1 MAATNAV
8 HNVADYGAAGDG
20 KTDDTHA
27 IDLAIAAAS
36 PASAPTGGIV
46 FFPPGTYLISSPLTV
61 QPGMTFQGAG
71 WNTPGGETNVFAGSW
86 IFVATDAGFSPI
98 LLQGSS
104 GAVRNLGFNVT
115 NQVSSGP
122 PDNAQPMIYVTG
134 ANSLIED
141 VFLFNPYDGI
151 VVTGTA
157 RAVIRR
163 IFGQPLRSGIQIDN
177 SEDTNY
183 IDTVHF
189 WSFWQTSGE
198 AWDYERNN
206 ASAITLFRC
215 DNPHISNVFAS
226 NYNIGLTL
234 AASQY
239 GRPHKVHLVNADFD
253 DCMTGIHVNCPSQS
267 GGDQVALQMA
277 NVTMQAPTDAG
288 TGSYGMW
295 VEAGPGNTL
304 VQASNFRATA
314 CGANAIRID
323 AENVSFYGENI
334 SLEDWK
340 GDAGFAITGSNS
352 LAYLD
357 LGFVAQSS
365 VPGTKSFSPPSQF
378 RMSQMYTPSAAPDG
392 PSQGA

>member
-1 MAATNAV
+1 MPATNAV
-8 HNVADYGAAGDG
+8 HNVTDYGATGDG

-46 FFPPGTYLISSPLTV
+46 FFPPGTYLISSSLTV
-61 QPGMTFQGAG
+61 HPGMTFQGSG
-71 WNTPGGETNVFAGSW
+71 WNTPGSETNVFAGSW
-86 IFVATDAGFSPI
+86 LFVNSDSGFSPI
-98 LLQGSS
+98 QLQGSS

-115 NQVSSGP
+115 NQVTSGP
-122 PDNAQPMIYVTG
+122 PSDAQPMIYVTG

-163 IFGQPLRSGIQIDN
+163 VFGQPLRCGIQIDN

-183 IDTVHF
+183 IDTIHF
-189 WSFWQTSGE
+189 WSFWQTTGE
-198 AWDYERNN
+198 AWTYERNN
-206 ASAITLFRC
+206 ATAITLFRC

-226 NYNIGLTL
+226 NYNIALTL
-234 AASQY
+234 AASEF

-253 DCMTGIHVNCPSQS
+253 DCMTGIHINCPSPA
-267 GGDQVALQMA
+267 GGDQVALQLA
-277 NVTMQAPTDAG
+277 NVTMQAPPDAG
-288 TGSYGMW
+288 NGSYGIW
-295 VEAGPGNTL
+295 VEAGPDNTL
-304 VQASNFRATA
+304 VQASNFRATD

-323 AENVSFYGENI
+323 AQNVSFYGENI
-334 SLEDWK
+334 SLENWK
-340 GDAGFAITGSNS
+340 GDTGFAITAANS

-365 VPGTKSFSPPSQF
+365 AAGTKPYSPPSQF
-378 RMSQMYTPSAAPDG
+378 RMSQMYTPS
-392 PSQGA
+392 Q